1 MWRRPSV
8 AALAPQLLVGKA
20 MAITGG
26 VTGIGRAI
34 AIGYLTHGANVAVN
48 HFGDPKSSE
57 QFQTLL
63 DEASQSLGG
72 KEEAQKR
79 LIEVPGDVGDPET
92 GKKLVAAVIAEWGR
106 LDVFISNAGICEFR
120 EFLEYVP
127 LHSAHYVFDT
137 NANDK
142 TLTTNLT
149 GAYNTIHAA
158 ATQLSKQSPPGGSI
172 IGISSISALVGGAQ
186 QGHYTPTKAG
196 VLSLIQSS
204 ACALGKYNIRCNALL
219 PGTIK
224 TQLNEKD
231 LEDEDKRKYMEGRIP
246 LGRTGVP
253 SDLAG
258 PAVFLGSELSS
269 YVTGAQLLVDGGL
282 FVNLQ

>member
-137 NANDK
+137 NANDLPELHQISGTK
-142 TLTTNLT
+142 P
-149 GAYNTIHAA
+149 
-158 ATQLSKQSPPGGSI
+158 SPPTSRAHTI
-172 IGISSISALVGGAQ
+172 PF
-186 QGHYTPTKAG
+186 TPPQ
-196 VLSLIQSS
+196 LNSPS
-204 ACALGKYNIRCNALL
+204 NLL
-219 PGTIK
+219 P
-224 TQLNEKD
+224 EA
-231 LEDEDKRKYMEGRIP
+231 P
-246 LGRTGVP
+246 LSASP
-253 SDLAG
+253 
-258 PAVFLGSELSS
+258 P
-269 YVTGAQLLVDGGL
+269 YPP
-282 FVNLQ
+282 